1 MKGEDK
7 IFLLQA
13 INAVN
18 SGGAEMHKFRN
29 SKENVDR
36 LLRIVSEVGTE
47 QFNEELKKLKEVV
60 YGLH

>member
-7 IFLLQA
+7 IWLLQA

-36 LLRIVSEVGTE
+36 LLRIVEEVGTDA
-47 QFNEELKKLKEVV
+47 FNEELIRLKKVV
-60 YGLH
+60 YESN